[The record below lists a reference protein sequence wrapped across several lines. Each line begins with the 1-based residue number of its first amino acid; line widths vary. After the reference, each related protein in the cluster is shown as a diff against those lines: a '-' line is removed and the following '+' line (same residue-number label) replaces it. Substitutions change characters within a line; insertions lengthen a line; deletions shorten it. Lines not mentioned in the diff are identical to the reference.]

1 MLLRGTAQ
9 GSKATWEAL
18 NCPGSPFREPWGSS
32 SDKAVPYTPMG
43 KPADRP
49 QQRKQE
55 WRERKQAVPGQLCAP
70 TRPTP
75 TMFQETKFGHGLLTQ
90 MEKFPAQFPP
100 RVVCQAPPATTS
112 EPQDISGRP
121 LSGSQEVTLHREL
134 VRRLLICPQNRR
146 ADSLESQYTPL
157 DLVIKQDLIS
167 LSAQRRAQVGG
178 SSALPALP

>member
-1 MLLRGTAQ
+1 MTKL
-9 GSKATWEAL
+9 
-18 NCPGSPFREPWGSS
+18 SPTRPWGS
-32 SDKAVPYTPMG
+32 
-43 KPADRP
+43 
-49 QQRKQE
+49 QQTDLNSANRSGEKESRQYLGSC
-55 WRERKQAVPGQLCAP
+55 VP
-70 TRPTP
+70 TRLTP

-100 RVVCQAPPATTS
+100 RVVCQAPPAATP

-167 LSAQRRAQVGG
+167 LSAQRRAQAGG